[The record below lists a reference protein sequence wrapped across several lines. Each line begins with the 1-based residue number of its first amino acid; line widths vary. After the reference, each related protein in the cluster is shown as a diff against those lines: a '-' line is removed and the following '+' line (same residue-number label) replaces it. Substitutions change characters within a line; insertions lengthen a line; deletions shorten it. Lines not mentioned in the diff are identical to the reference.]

1 MNKLFSEL
9 RRRNVFRVAG
19 VYAVIAW
26 LLIQVVVAIKAPLS
40 LPAWTDTLVIV
51 LFAIG
56 FPIALI
62 LAWAFE
68 MTPEG
73 MKLTA
78 AVPEGESIAPKTGRA
93 LDYVI
98 IGGLALV
105 GVMIVADRMTPEK
118 ATVAAGDTGEAA
130 QSAYGAP
137 SAASIAVLPFADL
150 SPAGDQ
156 EYFSQGI
163 AEEILNVLA
172 NVSGLEVASRTS
184 SFQFKGREI
193 GIPEIARQLDVRHV
207 LEGSVRKAGDT
218 IRITAQLIDTQ
229 TDRHLWSETFD
240 RPLTTHNVF
249 TIQDEIAN
257 AIVNALDKAMGVE
270 TAPTIAVAPTTDNLT
285 AYDLYLQA
293 RALFQSRTRLD
304 EADALLT
311 RAVEQ
316 DQGFAKAW
324 EMRAALQALLV
335 EYGFSEMAGETVD
348 ERTAEYAERALAVD
362 ARSAMAI
369 ASLAKMRMHAALQ
382 LRKRGDFAEIIAD
395 FDRALAIE
403 PRNASAL
410 NWRGSAHAS
419 VGALE
424 KAREDYAR
432 CTDFEPDYV
441 PCAENYYAI
450 LGSMGRDAEALAA
463 YKSALDRGAAKIVYA
478 PFAVLARQGEEL
490 AFKIASNAPN
500 MLFGWTRHDELYEAY
515 RHPDNVYPELI
526 GDIVRF
532 QEKNGQMTQ
541 SVMEI
546 LLQPLGAFEYDVVP
560 YNAWDVSSGGYRQS
574 AQFKNAMRKTGII
587 DYWRT
592 HGFPPQCRPVVSK
605 DGGKDDFKCE

>member
-1 MNKLFSEL
+1 MKLLDEL
-9 RRRNVFRVAG
+9 KRRNVFRVAG
-19 VYAVIAW
+19 VYAVVAW
-26 LLIQVVVAIKAPLS
+26 LLVQVVVAVEAPLS

-51 LFAIG
+51 LFGIG
-56 FPIALI
+56 FPIAMI

-73 MKLTA
+73 VKLTA
-78 AVPEGESIAPKTGRA
+78 NVPEGESIAPKTGRR
-93 LDYVI
+93 LDLTI
-98 IGGLALV
+98 LAGLALV
-105 GVMIVADRMTPEK
+105 GAMIVADRLTADRAPTI
-118 ATVAAGDTGEAA
+118 ATSEPGEAD
-130 QSAYGAP
+130 GP

-150 SPAGDQ
+150 SPGKDQ
-156 EYFSQGI
+156 EYFSEGI

-193 GIPEIARQLDVRHV
+193 GIPEIARQLEVRHV
-207 LEGSVRKAGDT
+207 LEGSVRKSGDT

-257 AIVNALDKAMGVE
+257 AIVDALDKAMVTKTPTKILVE
-270 TAPTIAVAPTTDNLT
+270 AVTDSLT

-293 RALFQSRTRLD
+293 RTLFQSRTRLD
-304 EADALLT
+304 EADALLA

-316 DQGFAKAW
+316 DAGFAKAW
-324 EMRAALQALLV
+324 EMRAALQSLIV
-335 EYGFSEMAGETVD
+335 EYGFSEMAREAVD
-348 ERTAEYAERALAVD
+348 KRTAEYAKRALALD

-369 ASLAKMRMHAALQ
+369 ASLAKMRMDAAIS
-382 LRKRGDFAEIIAD
+382 LRKRGDIAEIIAD

-419 VGALE
+419 VGALD

-432 CTDFEPDYV
+432 CTDFEPDYA

-450 LGSMGRDAEALAA
+450 LGSMGRDEEALAA
-463 YKSALDRGAAKIVYA
+463 YKSALDRGAAKTVYA
-478 PFAVLARQGEEL
+478 PFAVLARLDEEL
-490 AFKIASNAPN
+490 AFKTASNSPSV
-500 MLFGWTRHDELYEAY
+500 LSGWTRHDELYEAY
-515 RHPDNVYPELI
+515 RHPENVYPELI

-532 QEKNGQMTQ
+532 QEKNGLMTP

-546 LLQPLGAFEYDVVP
+546 LVQPLGAFEYHVVP
-560 YNAWDVSSGGYRQS
+560 YNAWDASSRSYRQS
-574 AQFKNAMRKTGII
+574 AQFKNAMRKSGII
-587 DYWRT
+587 DYWRK
-592 HGFPPQCRPVVSK
+592 HGFPPQCKPV
-605 DGGKDDFKCE
+605 GNDDFECE